1 MKNLLKI
8 LIPLTVIILAI
19 IVVWELFIAPSF
31 SKSSQCFLEETTAS
45 STIFQKAQ
53 TMSPGVERNQFICSE
68 DEASYRNLINC
79 FKLIKQDYKLG
90 FAVYSKLPKFKN
102 TINETISTHN
112 DSCPDNP
119 LSSPAL

>member
-8 LIPLTVIILAI
+8 LIPLAVIILAI

-31 SKSSQCFLEETTAS
+31 SKSSQCFLEETTAIN
-45 STIFQKAQ
+45 TAFQKAE

-68 DEASYRNLINC
+68 DEVSYRNLINC
-79 FKLIKQDYKLG
+79 FKLVKEDNKLG

-112 DSCPDNP
+112 DLCPDNP